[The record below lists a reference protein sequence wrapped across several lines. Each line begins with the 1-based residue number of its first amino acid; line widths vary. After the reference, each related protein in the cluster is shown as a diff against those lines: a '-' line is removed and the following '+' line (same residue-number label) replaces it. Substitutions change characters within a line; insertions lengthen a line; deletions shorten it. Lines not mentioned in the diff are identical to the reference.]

1 MHDGGDLV
9 VLQRRAGGAER
20 GLLVVEEGLHG
31 GADRLHVDA
40 VPVHVGEPQIEVED
54 FARHRP
60 LHHLAGDLHDGRA
73 VALGDQ
79 LRRHP
84 RRFLAEQPDRLLRQ
98 HVGVHVDGG
107 GAGHGLM
114 FMNYL
119 LTVVP
124 A

>member
-1 MHDGGDLV
+1 MALDHGGDLV

-60 LHHLAGDLHDGRA
+60 LHHLAGDLHDDRA
-73 VALGDQ
+73 VGLGSISFGATRGDS
-79 LRRHP
+79 LPSSRMVSSGSMWAWMSMVVARVI
-84 RRFLAEQPDRLLRQ
+84 DR
-98 HVGVHVDGG
+98 
-107 GAGHGLM
+107 ASE
-114 FMNYL
+114 
-119 LTVVP
+119 
-124 A
+124 